1 MSEFTF
7 DAEKHIVIDG
17 KAYEKEALPQE
28 VVQAIQLINNTDQ
41 QLNQMQ
47 HDLNVYKVG
56 RDGLV
61 RQLIEKLEGVEYVA
75 EVAQPEEGE

>member
-17 KAYEKEALPQE
+17 KAYEKETLSQE

>member
-1 MSEFTF
+1 
-7 DAEKHIVIDG
+7 EKHIVIDG
-17 KAYEKEALPQE
+17 KAYERESLPSD
-28 VVQAIQLINNTDQ
+28 VIQAIQLINNTDQ

-61 RQLIEKLEGVEYVA
+61 KQL
-75 EVAQPEEGE
+75 